1 VNGRSFEYK
10 TNREF
15 QISDFG
21 FQIWIH
27 NPRSEIYK
35 LQSRVAT
42 LRQIRQRI
50 RSVGNISQVTRAME
64 MIAASNMRRA
74 QAATLASRAYSEK
87 ARSVLQYVATE
98 PGRSKMLH
106 PLLEE
111 RTNVAAVGVV
121 LYTADRGLAGAYNV
135 NIIRR
140 ALEATKP
147 FESAGQGVRYI
158 TVGRRG
164 RDLMRR
170 YGKTIV
176 ADFSDMGIRPEIAQ
190 VSALAHSAL
199 DEFLSGRVD
208 QMYLAYTD
216 FVNVL
221 RQTPTVRRVLP
232 IEAAELKREGPPQV
246 YLYEPNAEQIL
257 AEVLPR
263 FVEVQIYQALLEA
276 IASEQAARMVA
287 MRNATDNAKD
297 LIEALTL
304 LRNKVRQA
312 SITKEILDIVG
323 GAEALRTA

>member
-1 VNGRSFEYK
+1 M
-10 TNREF
+10 
-15 QISDFG
+15 
-21 FQIWIH
+21 
-27 NPRSEIYK
+27 
-35 LQSRVAT
+35 AT

-50 RSVGNISQVTRAME
+50 RSVKNISQVTRAME
-64 MIAASNMRRA
+64 MIAAAEMRRA
-74 QAATLASRAYSEK
+74 QQATLASRNYSEK
-87 ARSVLQYVATE
+87 AREVMQYVATE

-111 RTNVAAVGVV
+111 RSDVKAIAVV

-135 NIIRR
+135 NIIRKTLDFCKP
-140 ALEATKP
+140 LENEGK
-147 FESAGQGVRYI
+147 QVRLI
-158 TVGRRG
+158 TVGKRG

-170 YGKTIV
+170 FGKNVV
-176 ADFSDMGIRPEIAQ
+176 ADFSDMGTRPEIAQ
-190 VSALAHSAL
+190 VSALARAAL
-199 DEFLSGRVD
+199 DEFLQGNAD
-208 QMYLAYTD
+208 QVHLGYTN

-221 RQTPTVRRVLP
+221 RQVPVVRPILP
-232 IEAAELKREGPPQV
+232 IEPADIKREGPPQV

-287 MRNATDNAKD
+287 MRNATDNAKE
-297 LIEALTL
+297 LIESLTL

-323 GAEALRTA
+323 GAEALRQTGK

>member
-1 VNGRSFEYK
+1 M
-10 TNREF
+10 
-15 QISDFG
+15 
-21 FQIWIH
+21 
-27 NPRSEIYK
+27 
-35 LQSRVAT
+35 AT

-50 RSVGNISQVTRAME
+50 RSVKNISQVTRAME
-64 MIAASNMRRA
+64 MIAAAEMRRA
-74 QAATLASRAYSEK
+74 QQATLASRNYSEK
-87 ARSVLQYVATE
+87 AREVMQYVATE

-111 RTNVAAVGVV
+111 RPNVKAIAVV

-135 NIIRR
+135 NIIRKTLDFIKP
-140 ALEATKP
+140 LEKDGK
-147 FESAGQGVRYI
+147 EIRLI
-158 TVGRRG
+158 TVGKRG

-170 YGKTIV
+170 FGKQVV
-176 ADFSDMGIRPEIAQ
+176 ADFSDMGTRPEIAQ
-190 VSALAHSAL
+190 VSALARAAL
-199 DEFLSGRVD
+199 DEFLLGNAD
-208 QMYLAYTD
+208 QVHIAYTD

-221 RQTPTVRRVLP
+221 RQVPSVRRILP
-232 IEAAELKREGPPQV
+232 IEQAEIKREGPPQV

-263 FVEVQIYQALLEA
+263 FIEVQIYQALLEA

-297 LIEALTL
+297 LIESLTL

-323 GAEALRTA
+323 GAEALRQAK